1 LVREYEFTVIAN
13 AQLPDSDVGTLI
25 EKYESIMLSNG
36 GEILRKNVWGSKKL
50 AFPIK
55 SQFRG
60 FYVSYDLVAEP
71 DQMKEAERLMRIDD
85 NILRYLSVLLD
96 KEVDIA
102 ARKEELI
109 AIEAETAK
117 RVAQAAANNN

>member
-1 LVREYEFTVIAN
+1 MVREYEFTVIAN
-13 AQLPDSDVGTLI
+13 AQIAESEVNTLI
-25 EKYESIMLSNG
+25 EKYEAIMLADG

-60 FYVSYDLVAEP
+60 FYVSYDLVAKPEH
-71 DQMKEAERLMRIDD
+71 MKEAERLMRIDD
-85 NILRYLSVLLD
+85 NILRYLNVLLD
-96 KEVDIA
+96 KDVDVA

-109 AIEAETAK
+109 VLEAEAAK

>member
-1 LVREYEFTVIAN
+1 MVREYEFTVIAN

>member
-1 LVREYEFTVIAN
+1 MVREYEFTVIAN

-25 EKYESIMLSNG
+25 EKYEGIMLSNG

-55 SQFRG
+55 GQFRG
-60 FYVSYDLVAEP
+60 FYVSYDLVARP

>member
-1 LVREYEFTVIAN
+1 MVREYEFTVIAN
-13 AQLPDSDVGTLI
+13 AQLSDSDVGTLI

-102 ARKEELI
+102 AREEELI

>member
-1 LVREYEFTVIAN
+1 MVREYEFTVIAN

-96 KEVDIA
+96 KEVDIE